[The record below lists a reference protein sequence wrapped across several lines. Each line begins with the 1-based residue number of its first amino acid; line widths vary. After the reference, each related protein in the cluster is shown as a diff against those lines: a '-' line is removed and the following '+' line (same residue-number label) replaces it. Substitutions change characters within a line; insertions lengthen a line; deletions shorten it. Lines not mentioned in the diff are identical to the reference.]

1 MSVERT
7 DLPAQFGRGLIRAL
21 TAKRLS
27 GRLALA
33 LAFAGPV
40 LAIVTFILL
49 NRAADGLVD
58 PRWVRLAFLAD
69 LVFMLALGGLIAWRI
84 GGIVMARRA
93 RSAGSRLHLRLTSVF
108 TVIAVAPAV
117 LVAIFSTITVNFG
130 MEAWFSNQVR
140 TVVRNSLE
148 TAQAYAREHQQSIR
162 GDVLAMAND
171 LNRAAIGVDVNW
183 RRIEE
188 LVRRQA
194 AIREMPEA
202 YVVNS
207 NLRILARGEFSFL
220 FSFDPPSA
228 DALARARDGQ
238 LIIIAD
244 DANNEIRALVAL
256 TNFPDAFLYVTR
268 RIDGEVLRL
277 LDETRETVALYE
289 RLESERSDVLFDF
302 ALLYLGFALLVTLAA
317 VWMGLWFAERISRP
331 IGRLAGAAQRVG
343 AGDFSARVQEE
354 SGDDEIAVLGRVFNW
369 MTHQVKRQRDDLIE
383 VNDET
388 ERRRLFIEAVLS
400 GVTAGVIGLDRQ
412 GQVELIN
419 ESAARLLQVGQGP
432 SIGRPLA
439 EIAPFFAKILDE
451 ASHAPS
457 GVAQHQV
464 AAAIGHEDREFLCR
478 VAIRQGLREAEG
490 FVLTF
495 DDTTDL
501 SAAQRM
507 AAWGDVAR
515 RIAHEIKNPLTP
527 IQLSAERLKRKYG
540 RRLDEEDQASFNQYA
555 DVIQR
560 QASDIRRMVDEFSK
574 FARMPEPQLQEEDL
588 AQILRDAVFLQQS
601 ARADIHYVTDLPDGA
616 VPIRCDRGMMSQA
629 LTNLLQNAADA
640 IEGRLTENSGEDA
653 PGGEIHIRM
662 SVEGGEAEIIVADN
676 GVGLPKTGRSRL
688 LEPYVTTRQKGT
700 GLGLAIVKKIVE
712 THRGSVTLRDAEPFA
727 EGARPGA
734 EAVLKLTLTGRPG
747 GVGENENKETGDAI

>member
-7 DLPAQFGRGLIRAL
+7 DLPAMVGRGIARVLSPR
-21 TAKRLS
+21 RLS
-27 GRLALA
+27 GRLTLA

-40 LAIVTFILL
+40 LAIVTFALL

-69 LVFMLALGGLIAWRI
+69 LVFMIALGGLIAWRI
-84 GGIVMARRA
+84 GGVVMARRA
-93 RSAGSRLHLRLTSVF
+93 RSAGSRLHLRLTGVF
-108 TVIAVAPAV
+108 TIIAVAPAV

-171 LNRAAIGVDVNW
+171 LNRASIGVDVDW

-202 YVVNS
+202 YIVDS
-207 NLRILARGEFSFL
+207 NLKILARGEFSFL

-228 DALARARDGQ
+228 EALARAREGQ
-238 LIIIAD
+238 LIIISD

-277 LDETRETVALYE
+277 LDDTRETVALYE
-289 RLESERSDVLFDF
+289 RLESERGDVLFDF
-302 ALLYLGFALLVTLAA
+302 ALLYLGFAMLVTLAA
-317 VWMGLWFAERISRP
+317 IWMGLWFAERISRP

-343 AGDFSARVQEE
+343 AGDLSARVKEE
-354 SGDDEIAVLGRVFNW
+354 EGDDEIAVLSRVFNW

-383 VNDET
+383 VNEET

-419 ESAARLLQVGQGP
+419 DSAGRLLHLEQAP
-432 SIGRPLA
+432 AIGRPLS
-439 EIAPFFAKILDE
+439 EVAPFFAALLEE
-451 ASHAPS
+451 ARHAPS

-464 AAAIGHEDREFLCR
+464 AAAVGHEDREFLCR

-495 DDTTDL
+495 DDMTDL

-540 RRLDEEDQASFNQYA
+540 RLLQGEDQAAFDQYA

-560 QASDIRRMVDEFSK
+560 QAADIRRMVDEFSK
-574 FARMPEPQLQEEDL
+574 FARMPEPELHEEDL
-588 AQILRDAVFLQQS
+588 AQILQDAVFLQTS
-601 ARADIHYVTDLPDGA
+601 ARSDITYSTDLPEKPA
-616 VPIRCDRGMMSQA
+616 WLRCDRGMMSQA

-640 IEGRLTENSGEDA
+640 IETRLGENPAQDA
-653 PGGEIHIRM
+653 TRGEIHVRLTVDGD
-662 SVEGGEAEIIVADN
+662 SAEIAVADN
-676 GVGLPKTGRSRL
+676 GVGLPQKGRSRL

-712 THRGSVTLRDAEPFA
+712 THRGSLILRDAAPFA
-727 EGARPGA
+727 EGAPVGA
-734 EAVLKLTLTGRPG
+734 EAVVRLTLTRRSESG
-747 GVGENENKETGDAI
+747 GAKNETGVTAT

>member
-7 DLPAQFGRGLIRAL
+7 DLPTQFGRGIARAL
-21 TAKRLS
+21 TVKRLS

-33 LAFAGPV
+33 LAVAGPV
-40 LAIVTFILL
+40 LATATFVLL
-49 NRAADGLVD
+49 NRAAEGLVD

-69 LVFMLALGGLIAWRI
+69 LVFILALGGLIAWRI

-93 RSAGSRLHLRLTSVF
+93 RSAGSRLHLRLTGVF

-140 TVVRNSLE
+140 TVVKNSLE

-171 LNRAAIGVDVNW
+171 LNRAAIGVDVDW
-183 RRIEE
+183 RRIED

-194 AIREMPEA
+194 ALREMPEA

-207 NLRILARGEFSFL
+207 NNRILARGEFSFL
-220 FSFDPPSA
+220 FSFDPPS
-228 DALARARDGQ
+228 DDSLSRARAGQ
-238 LIIIAD
+238 MIIIAD

-268 RIDGEVLRL
+268 RVDGEVLRL

-302 ALLYLGFALLVTLAA
+302 ALLYLGFALLVMLAA
-317 VWMGLWFAERISRP
+317 IWMGLWFAERISRP

-343 AGDFSARVQEE
+343 AGDFAVRVKEE
-354 SGDDEIAVLGRVFNW
+354 SGDDEIAVLSRVFNW
-369 MTHQVKRQRDDLIE
+369 MTDQVKRQRDDLID
-383 VNDET
+383 VNEET

-400 GVTAGVIGLDRQ
+400 GVTAGVIGLDRK
-412 GQVELIN
+412 GRVELIN
-419 ESAARLLQVGQGP
+419 ASAARLLQVGQET
-432 SIGRPLA
+432 SIGQTL
-439 EIAPFFAKILDE
+439 ESIAPFFAGLLDE
-451 ASHAPS
+451 ATRASS

-464 AAAIGHEDREFLCR
+464 AATVGREDREFLCR
-478 VAIRQGLREAEG
+478 AAIRQGLRDAEG

-495 DDTTDL
+495 DDMTDL
-501 SAAQRM
+501 TAAQRM

-540 RRLDEEDQASFNQYA
+540 RRLDAEEQATFDQYA

-560 QASDIRRMVDEFSK
+560 QATDIRRMVDEFSK
-574 FARMPEPQLQEEDL
+574 FARMPEPELHEEDL
-588 AQILRDAVFLQQS
+588 AKILQDAVFLQKS
-601 ARADIHYVTDLPDGA
+601 ARSDIEYATDIPDG
-616 VPIRCDRGMMSQA
+616 PIMMRCDRGMMSQA

-640 IEGRLTENSGEDA
+640 IEARVGNDQAGPSGEIRIAMQIHGDEV
-653 PGGEIHIRM
+653 EITI
-662 SVEGGEAEIIVADN
+662 ADN
-676 GVGLPKTGRSRL
+676 GIGLPETGRSRL

-712 THRGSVTLRDAEPFA
+712 THRGSLSLRDVAPFA
-727 EGARPGA
+727 DGANSGA
-734 EAVLKLTLTGRPG
+734 EAVLRLTLAKNAALDAKNATG
-747 GVGENENKETGDAI
+747 EATK

>member
-21 TAKRLS
+21 TARRLS
-27 GRLALA
+27 GRLALG

-40 LAIVTFILL
+40 LATITFILL

-69 LVFMLALGGLIAWRI
+69 LVFMMALGGLIAWRI
-84 GGIVMARRA
+84 GGIVLARRA
-93 RSAGSRLHLRLTSVF
+93 RSAGSRLHLRLTGVF

-117 LVAIFSTITVNFG
+117 VVAIFSTITVNFG

-171 LNRAAIGVDVNW
+171 LNRSATGIDVNW
-183 RRIEE
+183 DRVEE
-188 LVRRQA
+188 IVRRQA

-220 FSFDPPSA
+220 FSFDPPS
-228 DALARARDGQ
+228 DEALSHARAGQ
-238 LIIIAD
+238 MIIIAD
-244 DANNEIRALVAL
+244 DANNEIRALVSL

-268 RIDGEVLRL
+268 RVDGEVLRL
-277 LDETRETVALYE
+277 LDETRDAVALYE
-289 RLESERSDVLFDF
+289 RLETERGDVLFDF
-302 ALLYLGFALLVTLAA
+302 ALLYLGFALLVTMAA
-317 VWMGLWFAERISRP
+317 IWMGLWFAERISRP

-343 AGDFSARVQEE
+343 AGDFSARVKEE
-354 SGDDEIAVLGRVFNW
+354 SGDDEIAVLSRVFNW
-369 MTHQVKRQRDDLIE
+369 MANQVKRQRDDLIE
-383 VNDET
+383 VNEET

-400 GVTAGVIGLDRQ
+400 GVTAGVIGLDRN
-412 GQVELIN
+412 GQIELIN
-419 ESAARLLQVGQGP
+419 DSAAEMLQVGQGP
-432 SIGRPLA
+432 SIGRPLI
-439 EIAPFFAKILDE
+439 EVAPFFATLLEE
-451 ASHAPS
+451 ATRSPS

-464 AAAIGHEDREFLCR
+464 AASIGHEDREFLSR
-478 VAIRQGLREAEG
+478 VAIRQGLRDVEG

-495 DDTTDL
+495 DDMTDL
-501 SAAQRM
+501 TAAQRM

-527 IQLSAERLKRKYG
+527 IQLSAERLRRKYAKD
-540 RRLDEEDQASFNQYA
+540 LSEADQATFNQYA

-560 QASDIRRMVDEFSK
+560 QAGDIRRMVDEFSK
-574 FARMPEPQLQEEDL
+574 FARMPEPELHEEDL
-588 AQILRDAVFLQQS
+588 VQILRDAVFLQQS
-601 ARADIHYVTDLPDGA
+601 ARTDVTYSADLPDDP
-616 VPIRCDRGMMSQA
+616 VLMRCDRGMMSQA
-629 LTNLLQNAADA
+629 MTNLLQNAADA
-640 IEGRLTENSGEDA
+640 IESRLGNSADETA
-653 PGGEIHIRM
+653 RQGEIRVRM
-662 SVEGGEAEIIVADN
+662 QVEGDEVQIFIADN
-676 GVGLPKTGRSRL
+676 GIGLPEKGRSRL

-712 THRGSVTLRDAEPFA
+712 THRGSVSLRDAESFA
-727 EGARPGA
+727 DGAKPGA
-734 EAVLKLTLTGRPG
+734 EAVVRLTLPKAPG
-747 GVGENENKETGDAI
+747 IDANKEAGDAAK